1 MASAQ
6 ELLLRQFEGKLVP
19 FKFEAGFIVVSVIIC
34 FVGASSALELIRRQT
49 SNKGIHNL
57 LLLAGAAISMGGI
70 AMWSMHYIG
79 YRAVHF
85 LQGQHEFEFVFNT
98 GRAVA
103 ALFVPIVV
111 LFIAFVIITRHG
123 RVCWIRITLAGFLS
137 GATLVGMHYLA
148 DASISNYKPVYR
160 AGYIVGAAL
169 IAVFSNIAALA
180 FLFVFESAWTNAWWK
195 RPICALVLTAA
206 ISGENWCA
214 AAGTRFKL
222 LPPHHTG
229 PTFSLKGAIIVV
241 ICLTVGGF
249 VFTIISALYSYWIK
263 KDYAKKAQKVAL
275 AAAVFDDRG
284 RIMVSQEGLLP
295 SEVVTDTFIP
305 TSNNNDSF
313 DTSNPVFHWMFW
325 ASRNWPRIAHVLG
338 GMEDHVTSLSTK
350 SKRKLKLKL
359 LRDDGEAVENYN
371 MILCELYC
379 LAASSLSTRMKDDLE
394 NTGTL
399 WDEIFAT
406 GDISASANRIS
417 GAYTGGG
424 SDLPLY
430 RSSTTSFV
438 KPPSNGSGG
447 EKQDESSR
455 DEGGQQGK
463 GSLMFL
469 VRHVSSRREVEKL
482 EAAGFRF
489 AELHRVLGSIR
500 TGMQIKTPDFAARLR
515 IMSNFTEQDADLRP
529 GVHVGLFAVRARVDF
544 GGFDVLV
551 QRKAKNLLPAI
562 HLQKETLRPW
572 QKEIL
577 KGLQGMTTPEIIENL
592 DIDRYDSARER
603 HFARQ
608 LLEAITSLRT
618 LIDQPVFDEARLNTS
633 VFQVPC
639 SSIDKSATCSVL
651 AFQLVL
657 PIHTKISFRNCEA
670 IPLQFFKI
678 RQFFSQGFTGP
689 GGRSPTGGVE
699 QNGLH
704 FPPSSSTI
712 GPGTAG
718 PSSFMEFVR
727 PGRPFRKNVPHR
739 ASHQALA
746 QSLRGFS
753 AAMARNGGRAATPS
767 NSSAAAGANAQNGD
781 TQPLASA
788 MAPAGQS
795 DGRHGGSI
803 LVSQEVVVDY
813 HQSSSDDD
821 EDMDELD
828 RMEKAKTIES
838 NSGPGPNR
846 PFRPN
851 LPTAP
856 EEESYSVTATGR
868 DTAGATR
875 DEASFVD
882 ELLQS
887 CMEKYKPNT
896 SRR

>member
-6 ELLLRQFEGKLVP
+6 ELLREFEGKIVP
-19 FKFEAGFIVVSVIIC
+19 FKFEAGYIVVSYIIC

-70 AMWSMHYIG
+70 AMWSMHYVG

-85 LQGQHEFEFVFNT
+85 LHGQHEFEFVFKT
-98 GRAVA
+98 GLAVA
-103 ALFVPIVV
+103 ALFIPIVV
-111 LFIAFVIITRHG
+111 LFVAFVIITRHG
-123 RVCWIRITLAGFLS
+123 RVCWIRITMAGFLS

-169 IAVFSNIAALA
+169 IGVITNIAALA

-195 RPICALVLTAA
+195 RPLCALILAAA
-206 ISGENWCA
+206 ISAENWCA
-214 AAGTRFKL
+214 AAGTKFKL

-229 PTFSLKGAIIVV
+229 PTFSLRGAIIVV
-241 ICLTVGGF
+241 ICLTVGGC

-284 RIMVSQEGLLP
+284 RIMVSHEGLLP

-305 TSNNNDSF
+305 TTNNDAF

-371 MILCELYC
+371 TILCELYC
-379 LAASSLSTRMKDDLE
+379 LAAASLSTRMKDDLE
-394 NTGTL
+394 SSGTL

-406 GDISASANRIS
+406 GDISSSSNRIS
-417 GAYTGGG
+417 ANYTGG
-424 SDLPLY
+424 SELPLY
-430 RSSTTSFV
+430 RSSTSSFT
-438 KPPSNGSGG
+438 KPQSNGSG
-447 EKQDESSR
+447 EKNYESSE
-455 DEGGQQGK
+455 EGHGK

-489 AELHRVLGSIR
+489 AELHRVLGTIR

-577 KGLQGMTTPEIIENL
+577 KRLQGMTTPEIIQNL
-592 DIDRYDSARER
+592 DIDRFESARER

-608 LLEAITSLRT
+608 LLESITSLRS

-689 GGRSPTGGVE
+689 GRTPTGGVE
-699 QNGLH
+699 QNDLH
-704 FPPSSSTI
+704 FPPSSSTL
-712 GPGTAG
+712 GPATAG

-727 PGRPFRKNVPHR
+727 PGRPFRKNVPHP
-739 ASHQALA
+739 ASHHALA
-746 QSLRGFS
+746 QSLR
-753 AAMARNGGRAATPS
+753 ALTAITRNNNVNGQAATP
-767 NSSAAAGANAQNGD
+767 GGDANARNGD
-781 TQPLASA
+781 TQPLAAA

-803 LVSQEVVVDY
+803 LVSQEVVIDY
-813 HQSSSDDD
+813 QQDSSSDEDD
-821 EDMDELD
+821 DMDELD
-828 RMEKAKTIES
+828 NMEKATIES
-838 NSGPGPNR
+838 SSGPQSAPVAANR
-846 PFRPN
+846 HYRPN
-851 LPTAP
+851 LSPAP

-868 DTAGATR
+868 DIAGATK
-875 DEASFVD
+875 DQASFVD

-887 CMEKYKPNT
+887 CMEKYKPN
-896 SRR
+896 SGR